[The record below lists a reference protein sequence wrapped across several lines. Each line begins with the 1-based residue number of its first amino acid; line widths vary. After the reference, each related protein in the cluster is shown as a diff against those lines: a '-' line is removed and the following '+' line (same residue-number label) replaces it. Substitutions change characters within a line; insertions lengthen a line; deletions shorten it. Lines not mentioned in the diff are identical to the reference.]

1 MKKNYKRILNL
12 ITALCW
18 ALVALAVM
26 FLWNWLIPDIT
37 GWKEINY
44 IQAVGLLL
52 LSRLLISS
60 SVVSTIVREN
70 DSKEPLFE
78 DEEDDDLEFDSEED
92 NSESFEDDKDYK
104 VKVIKR
110 GNLEIKLSRK
120 K

>member
-26 FLWNWLIPDIT
+26 FLWNWLIPEIT

-78 DEEDDDLEFDSEED
+78 DEDLELDSEDD
-92 NSESFEDDKDYK
+92 NPESFEDDKDYK